1 MGNDQEDIRKIR
13 ERNQVGVSIDTNKKG
28 VSMKEMAQIVK
39 DLKAELTLLGDAM
52 AEYETMDVETED
64 ELITQGW
71 CEALNFAIRKIEEA
85 MKKSQED
92 SVKNIRNFLSPEEA

>member
-1 MGNDQEDIRKIR
+1 MKNME
-13 ERNQVGVSIDTNKKG
+13 QVLH
-28 VSMKEMAQIVK
+28 E
-39 DLKAELTLLGDAM
+39 LKAELTLLGDAM

-85 MKKSQED
+85 MKQSQEE
-92 SVKNIRNFLSPEEA
+92 SVRNMRNFLSPKEVS